1 MWRDIGRQ
9 LRFFGLDGRAIF
21 LIVFWLYH
29 PHMWTFYVLVG
40 GMVVLWL
47 IERRGYTLAN
57 AWRKVQ
63 VFIAGPKRPAV
74 APRRQGRSDR

>member
-21 LIVFWLYH
+21 LIVLWLYR
-29 PHMWTFYVLVG
+29 WSWLTLYILIG
-40 GMVVLWL
+40 GMVILWL

-57 AWRKVQ
+57 AWRKLQ
-63 VFIAGPKRPAV
+63 AFIGGPKRPAV
-74 APRRQGRSDR
+74 SPRRRGRSDR